1 VSERLRRLSD
11 EELGRALRV
20 VGRDVDLPPT
30 PAILP
35 GVLARI
41 AEVERAPAWMQPRL
55 SLPSRRRTLVLV
67 AAVLLLVAAVAVAS
81 RLVIHIGAVT
91 IGVVPSMPTPIPNEF
106 ESPEVFGD
114 PTPIADAGSRAG
126 FAPIVPAALGPP
138 DHVWVGQA
146 QAGFDP
152 TVVTTRIVMAWDP
165 RPRLPA
171 IDRLPWG
178 AVLMELEGEAEII
191 SKSVASDTGTLEPAR
206 VDGGQASWTSGK
218 HAMEI
223 ATATG
228 REVVLVTGNVLVWQ
242 EGPLTF
248 RLETALPKGEAIGIA
263 ESIR

>member
-1 VSERLRRLSD
+1 VSERLRGLSD

-20 VGRDVDLPPT
+20 VGRDLDVPPT

-41 AEVERAPAWMQPRL
+41 AEVERAPAWLQPRL

-67 AAVLLLVAAVAVAS
+67 AAVVLLLAAAAIAS

-106 ESPEVFGD
+106 ESADVFGD
-114 PTPIADAGSRAG
+114 PISLADAGARAG
-126 FAPIVPAALGPP
+126 FAPVVPAALGPP
-138 DHVWVGQA
+138 DHVWVGRA

-165 RPRLPA
+165 RQHLPA

-178 AVLMELEGEAEII
+178 AVVMELEGEAEII
-191 SKSVASDTGTLEPAR
+191 SKAVASDTATLEPAR
-206 VDGGQASWTSGK
+206 VDGRRAAWTSGK

-228 REVVLVTGNVLVWQ
+228 RRAVLVTGNVLVWQ
-242 EGPLTF
+242 EGALTF
-248 RLETALPKGEAIGIA
+248 RLETALPKGEAVGIA